1 MFLRMLLVWRGG
13 AFGNKRV
20 AGRGEERKKK
30 NNLDRASSGDSQQL
44 QNTGFAH
51 SPVKTSWDR
60 ITISNRLG
68 NTTEQT
74 TEWEKQRGDL
84 GKKQSSSQKPHLL
97 ARCCVVSTLLLPST
111 YNILHAFNINIPQL

>member
-13 AFGNKRV
+13 AFGNKRL

-30 NNLDRASSGDSQQL
+30 NNLDPASSGDSQQL

-84 GKKQSSSQKPHLL
+84 GKKQSSSPKTTFIGTVLCSVHP
-97 ARCCVVSTLLLPST
+97 AAA
-111 YNILHAFNINIPQL
+111 LHS